1 VGRVKSLSRAAAAAV
16 AGAAILMS
24 YVFVAQ
30 KRRCNKTVRGADDR
44 LIGAIGTHQ
53 HAAGR
58 LAQEPAR
65 DEIVDDRPAFLGG
78 DAKQPYGLRERQAQS
93 WHLSEFNAHT
103 VSDRLWSHSDL
114 RRGGVI
120 PHTTKIRATA
130 REAIGPPDD
139 TRLPARF
146 IVAERGDA
154 AATAR

>member
-1 VGRVKSLSRAAAAAV
+1 QNSRLTVG
-16 AGAAILMS
+16 
-24 YVFVAQ
+24 
-30 KRRCNKTVRGADDR
+30 T
-44 LIGAIGTHQ
+44 IGAHQ

-65 DEIVDDRPAFLGG
+65 EEVVDDGAAFLGG
-78 DAKQPYGLRERQAQS
+78 DAQQPYSLRERQAQS
-93 WHLSEFNAHT
+93 WHLDEFRAHA
-103 VSDRLWSHSDL
+103 VSDRLWPHSDL